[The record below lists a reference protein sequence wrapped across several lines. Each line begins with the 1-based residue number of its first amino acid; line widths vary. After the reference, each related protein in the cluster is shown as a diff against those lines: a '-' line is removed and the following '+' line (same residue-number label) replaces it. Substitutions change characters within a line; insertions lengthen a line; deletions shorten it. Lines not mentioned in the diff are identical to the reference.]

1 MSRETVIWQSYTW
14 RIDSMKLVYKII
26 ITMDADLDEAHT
38 GDEKTGPKEHGRY
51 FRGVAL
57 NLHSFLKI

>member
-26 ITMDADLDEAHT
+26 ITMDGDLDEAHT
-38 GDEKTGPKEHGRY
+38 GDEKMGPKEHGRC
-51 FRGVAL
+51 FRSVAL
-57 NLHSFLKI
+57 KLHSFLKI

>member
-26 ITMDADLDEAHT
+26 ITMDGDLDEAHT
-38 GDEKTGPKEHGRY
+38 GYGKTGLRSTA
-51 FRGVAL
+51 GVSEAW
-57 NLHSFLKI
+57 H